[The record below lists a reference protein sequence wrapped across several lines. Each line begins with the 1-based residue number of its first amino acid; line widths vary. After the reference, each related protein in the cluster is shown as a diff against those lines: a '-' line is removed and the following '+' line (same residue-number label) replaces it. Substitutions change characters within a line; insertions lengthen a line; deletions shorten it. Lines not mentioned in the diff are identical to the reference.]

1 MLQLDGAPS
10 YYSPIE
16 YVPLQKLGSL
26 GSPYISSV
34 PSKFSVVLNE
44 VPVTGQPDA
53 VGGSKVLLNGSV
65 RVASHMIIY
74 YREAIATMT
83 LDTGVL
89 TIPSEYAR
97 ILTLMVCCD
106 LAGSYGLELGL
117 RQEFRALLTDAM
129 NLALVAEAGNEPT
142 PAMRSAAASQGT
154 VPPALFSGIGG
165 IP

>member
-1 MLQLDGAPS
+1 MAYSLTITMDQLIVHVLAKLGVIPAGGAASEAQEAEAEWAIQIALKSLDASNMYTRNTKETSVIIAANNYAGVFTAVTGVHSVLGGMLQLDGAPS

-65 RVASHMIIY
+65 RVASHMII
-74 YREAIATMT
+74 
-83 LDTGVL
+83 
-89 TIPSEYAR
+89 
-97 ILTLMVCCD
+97 
-106 LAGSYGLELGL
+106 
-117 RQEFRALLTDAM
+117 
-129 NLALVAEAGNEPT
+129 
-142 PAMRSAAASQGT
+142 
-154 VPPALFSGIGG
+154 
-165 IP
+165 